1 MSKFKLWNIKGAS
14 AELPR
19 NLLQNF
25 QLNNNWIGE
34 QTGVCE
40 IRCFHMWSY
49 QRAHIAST
57 CVWHSVKD
65 LLYIYKIHSMHH
77 LNTLVW
83 TLVYS
88 ELSFHTQ
95 PKQQWNRIPCGSSYK
110 RLLKMCQTH
119 KQCHFHAVLVKG
131 SFWDALIYIYALK
144 LLKDLQI
151 FCFFYCFLFLYVFL
165 KFIIASL
172 LSLLCNWREVFI
184 YITMCMIKAF
194 IIYNMKSL

>member
-1 MSKFKLWNIKGAS
+1 VNK
-14 AELPR
+14 
-19 NLLQNF
+19 Q
-25 QLNNNWIGE
+25 
-34 QTGVCE
+34 VCE

-88 ELSFHTQ
+88 ELSFHAQ

-131 SFWDALIYIYALK
+131 SFWDALIYIYMPWNFWK
-144 LLKDLQI
+144 ICKSFVFFI
-151 FCFFYCFLFLYVFL
+151 VFCFYMFFWNL
-165 KFIIASL
+165 
-172 LSLLCNWREVFI
+172 
-184 YITMCMIKAF
+184 
-194 IIYNMKSL
+194 

>member
-1 MSKFKLWNIKGAS
+1 M
-14 AELPR
+14 
-19 NLLQNF
+19 
-25 QLNNNWIGE
+25 
-34 QTGVCE
+34 CE
-40 IRCFHMWSY
+40 IRCYHMWSY

-88 ELSFHTQ
+88 ELSFHAQ

-131 SFWDALIYIYALK
+131 SFWDALIYIYICLETFERSAN
-144 LLKDLQI
+144 LL
-151 FCFFYCFLFLYVFL
+151 FFFIVFV
-165 KFIIASL
+165 
-172 LSLLCNWREVFI
+172 VFI
-184 YITMCMIKAF
+184 YIIF
-194 IIYNMKSL
+194 EIYNCFTFVLSM